1 MTRDGVQFDAAKRS
15 YRNSKAEG
23 NRHEEAKWANVIGN
37 ILKNRGEYVKALK
50 WFRIDYDVSVKYLP
64 QKHMLATCQSLG
76 EVYLRLE
83 HFKDALIYQKKHLEL
98 AKDANDLVEQQR
110 ANTQLGRTYHEL
122 FLKSDDDHFSVRNAK
137 KYFKAAMERAKFLKD
152 HPPKIGC
159 SFLKEYIDAHNNLGM
174 LEMDL
179 DNLEGAKKIL
189 TKGLEICD
197 EEEVD
202 EDDDGRSRLHHNLGS
217 VYMELRMWDQAKK
230 HIEKD
235 IIICK
240 NIGHCQGEAKGYI
253 NLGELH
259 YRVQKYD
266 EAIHCYR
273 KALHL
278 AKSMEDEDALA
289 RQIDQN
295 INTVKEAVQVMV
307 ALRKEE
313 QNLKKL
319 MREMVTARG
328 TPRERRCLL
337 QQNASLDCLI
347 EKSSTIFAWMQHL
360 EFAKRKKRVASELCD
375 KEKLSDSYLAIGESY
390 QKLRKFTKSIK
401 WYVKSW
407 EVYKSI
413 GNLEGQA
420 LAKINIG
427 DVYDCDGKWTEALDA
442 FEESYRIALEAKLP
456 SVQLSALENMHYSHM
471 IRFDNVEEAR
481 RLQSQI
487 DQLKEK
493 TKSGNETKFV
503 AEDCCSETDSEEA
516 LSDIPSNECLSETRK
531 SCNSR
536 FNSSKSL
543 ADLEEPNDPVTFT
556 SSLKRHESSPKMKS
570 IDMEKYNA
578 SSNPSEFS
586 PKSLSQ
592 SAGSQQTTIGRK
604 RVRVILSDD
613 EGEDEMIDFSKSRP
627 HLCRGEN
634 SATSDENKNKQCSG
648 NIAAEIKEGSVT
660 TSKHASRSCEDIEES
675 TGSYKYKSR
684 IVASQNDK
692 VFGTQ
697 NAEEI
702 FRSDSAASGS
712 KFEVDISENLLH
724 KYNATK
730 LNPSEQGEC
739 VTFKIDNKLIH
750 IEIASF
756 GDMLTIES
764 AKEEL
769 ACIYYLQL
777 PFEKRSEG
785 LLPVIQHISCDGR
798 TLENLEFLKPY
809 GHERNLLFDAVV
821 NGWVSKPLIKL
832 YIDYCKELSE
842 TPNMKLLKKLY
853 NLEASDDEIAVPDC
867 DLQDLSISPLLNA
880 LHIQKTFAILDLSH
894 NFLGNG
900 TMEKIQQVFKQSS
913 QTHDLTLDL
922 HCNRFGPTA
931 LFQICACPI
940 LFTRLEVLNISGNR
954 LTDACGSYLST
965 ILKNCKGLWSL
976 NIERCSITSRTIQK
990 VTDALEVG
998 ASLEKL
1004 YIGYNSISGNAL
1016 SSLFVKLT
1024 ALNRFTS
1031 LSLSGLKLS
1040 KPVLE
1045 GLLQLIKSLGLSGLM
1060 LGSTGIGDDAA
1071 LEITESFSG
1080 SEELVK
1086 LDLAYC
1092 GLTSKYLVKFGGCI
1106 SIIQRI
1112 HELNLSGNAIMQEG
1126 CNAVSSL
1133 IANPQCGL
1141 KVLLLN
1147 KCQLGLDGVVQI
1159 IQSVAGNY
1167 YLEELNLAD
1176 NVDLDKHALQCN
1188 ITEKESKEL
1197 KQPCHDISKPQGLT
1211 CSIEELDPAQQNLEE
1226 VNAEYN
1232 HLEVADSE
1240 EPIREA
1246 AASGIDDSC
1255 ASSCER
1261 KSASLDC
1268 QSILPLSTA
1277 IGMAKTLQLL
1287 DLSNNGFSAQETET
1301 MFGAWSTSRT
1311 DSFSEYS
1318 ASRRRGLK
1326 RQAKIASRVDRL
1338 KARGGTGTKED
1349 GEFSL
1354 SNAKGDQGKCRSKEM
1369 IAKDGM
1375 K

>member
-15 YRNSKAEG
+15 YRNAKAEG

-98 AKDANDLVEQQR
+98 AKHANDLVEQQR

-137 KYFKAAMERAKFLKD
+137 KYFKAAMELAKFLKD
-152 HPPKIGC
+152 HPPRSGC
-159 SFLKEYIDAHNNLGM
+159 SFLKEYVDAHNNLGM

-179 DNLEGAKKIL
+179 DNLEEAKKIL
-189 TKGLEICD
+189 TKGLEICE

-217 VYMELRMWDQAKK
+217 VYMELRLWDQAKK
-230 HIEKD
+230 HVEKD

-278 AKSMEDEDALA
+278 AKSMEDEDALV

-295 INTVKEAVQVMV
+295 INTVKEAIQVMV
-307 ALRKEE
+307 DLRKEE

-319 MREMVTARG
+319 MREMATARG
-328 TPRERRCLL
+328 TPRERKCLL

-347 EKSSTIFAWMQHL
+347 EKSSTIFAWIQHL

-390 QKLRKFTKSIK
+390 QKLRIFTKSIK

-407 EVYKSI
+407 EAYKSI

-427 DVYDCDGKWTEALDA
+427 DVFDCDGKWTEALDA
-442 FEESYRIALEAKLP
+442 FEESYRISVEANLP

-487 DQLKEK
+487 DQLKE
-493 TKSGNETKFV
+493 TRKSDNETKYV
-503 AEDCCSETDSEEA
+503 AEDCCSETDTEANEA
-516 LSDIPSNECLSETRK
+516 LSDSASDDCCLSDTRK

-536 FNSSKSL
+536 LNSSKHL
-543 ADLEEPNDPVTFT
+543 ADLEEPNNAVTLT
-556 SSLKRHESSPKMKS
+556 SPLKRLEKSPKIKS
-570 IDMEKYNA
+570 VDMNEFDA
-578 SSNPSEFS
+578 SPSEIS
-586 PKSLSQ
+586 PKSLSK

-613 EGEDEMIDFSKSRP
+613 EGENETMDFSKSRP
-627 HLCRGEN
+627 HFWQGED
-634 SATSDENKNKQCSG
+634 SATSDDNKNRQHSR
-648 NIAAEIKEGSVT
+648 NPDTEIKEGSAIAG
-660 TSKHASRSCEDIEES
+660 KHGSRSCEDIEES
-675 TGSYKYKSR
+675 TGSYKHKSR
-684 IVASQNDK
+684 ITATQNDK
-692 VFGTQ
+692 DFGTR
-697 NAEEI
+697 NADEI
-702 FRSDSAASGS
+702 FPSDSAASGS

-724 KYNATK
+724 KYNVSK
-730 LNPSEQGEC
+730 SNSFEHGHC
-739 VTFKIDNKLIH
+739 VTFKIDNELIPVGV
-750 IEIASF
+750 ALF
-756 GDMLTIES
+756 GDKRSIES
-764 AKEEL
+764 TKEEL
-769 ACIYYLQL
+769 ACMYYLQL

-798 TLENLEFLKPY
+798 ILESLEFLKTSD
-809 GHERNLLFDAVV
+809 HERNLLVEAVI

-832 YIDYCKELSE
+832 YIEYCKELSE

-853 NLEASDDEIAVPDC
+853 NLEASDDEIAVSDC

-880 LHIQKTFAILDLSH
+880 LNIQKAFAILDLSH
-894 NFLGNG
+894 NLLGNG
-900 TMEKIQQVFKQSS
+900 TMEKVQQVFKESS

-931 LFQICACPI
+931 LFQICECPI

-990 VTDALEVG
+990 VANALEVG
-998 ASLEKL
+998 AGLEKL
-1004 YIGYNSISGNAL
+1004 YIGYNNSISGNAL
-1016 SSLFVKLT
+1016 SSLLVKL
-1024 ALNRFTS
+1024 ASLNRFTT

-1040 KPVLE
+1040 KPVIE
-1045 GLLQLIKSLGLSGLM
+1045 GLFQLVKVSGLSGLM
-1060 LGSTGIGDDAA
+1060 LSGTGIGDDAA
-1071 LEITESFSG
+1071 LGITESFNG
-1080 SEELVK
+1080 NEEFVK

-1092 GLTSKYLVKFGGCI
+1092 GLTSNCLTKFGGCT
-1106 SIIQRI
+1106 SLIQRI
-1112 HELNLSGNAIMQEG
+1112 HELNFAGNAIMQEG

-1133 IANPQCGL
+1133 IANPQCGV
-1141 KVLLLN
+1141 KVLVLN
-1147 KCQLGLDGVVQI
+1147 KCQLGIAGVVQI
-1159 IQSVAGNY
+1159 IQAVAGNHC
-1167 YLEELNLAD
+1167 LEELNLAD
-1176 NVDLDKHALQCN
+1176 NVDLDKHAPQFN
-1188 ITEKESKEL
+1188 ITEKESKEIIQL
-1197 KQPCHDISKPQGLT
+1197 CRYISKPHGLT
-1211 CSIEELDPAQQNLEE
+1211 CPIKELDSAQQNLEE
-1226 VNAEYN
+1226 VNTESN
-1232 HLEVADSE
+1232 QLEVADSE
-1240 EPIREA
+1240 EPIREGA
-1246 AASGIDDSC
+1246 AASGVDDSC
-1255 ASSCER
+1255 ASSCQR

-1268 QSILPLSTA
+1268 QFLLELSTA

-1287 DLSNNGFSAQETET
+1287 DLSNNGFSPQETET
-1301 MFGAWSTSRT
+1301 LFGAWSTSRT
-1311 DSFSEYS
+1311 GS
-1318 ASRRRGLK
+1318 AQRHIQDNIVHLL
-1326 RQAKIASRVDRL
+1326 VE
-1338 KARGGTGTKED
+1338 GTKCCVRPCC
-1349 GEFSL
+1349 
-1354 SNAKGDQGKCRSKEM
+1354 K
-1369 IAKDGM
+1369 KD
-1375 K
+1375 

>member
-15 YRNSKAEG
+15 YRNAKAEG

-83 HFKDALIYQKKHLEL
+83 QFKDALIYQKKHLEL
-98 AKDANDLVEQQR
+98 AKNANDLVEQQR

-122 FLKSDDDHFSVRNAK
+122 FLKSDDDHLSVRNAK
-137 KYFKAAMERAKFLKD
+137 KYFRVAMELAKFLKD
-152 HPPKIGC
+152 HPPKTGC

-179 DNLEGAKKIL
+179 DNLEEAKKIL
-189 TKGLEICD
+189 TEGLEICE

-202 EDDDGRSRLHHNLGS
+202 QDDDGRSRLHHNLGS

-230 HIEKD
+230 HVEKD

-289 RQIDQN
+289 RQVDQN
-295 INTVKEAVQVMV
+295 ISTVKEAMQVMV
-307 ALRKEE
+307 ELRKEE

-328 TPRERRCLL
+328 TPRERKCLL
-337 QQNASLDCLI
+337 QQNASLDRLI
-347 EKSSTIFAWMQHL
+347 EKSSTISAWMQHL

-390 QKLRKFTKSIK
+390 HKLRKFTKSIK

-442 FEESYRIALEAKLP
+442 FEESYRIAVEAKLP

-471 IRFDNVEEAR
+471 IRFDNAEEAR
-481 RLQSQI
+481 QLQSQI

-493 TKSGNETKFV
+493 TKIGNDTR
-503 AEDCCSETDSEEA
+503 AEDCCSETDTEANDA
-516 LSDIPSNECLSETRK
+516 LSDSSSDECSLSETRK
-531 SCNSR
+531 SCKSK

-543 ADLEEPNDPVTFT
+543 ADLEEPNDAVTFT
-556 SSLKRHESSPKMKS
+556 SSFKQHERSPRIKS
-570 IDMEKYNA
+570 FDMEKCNA

-586 PKSLSQ
+586 PISLSK
-592 SAGSQQTTIGRK
+592 SAGNQQTTIGRK
-604 RVRVILSDD
+604 RIRVVLSDD
-613 EGEDEMIDFSKSRP
+613 DEDEDEMTDFSKSRP

-634 SATSDENKNKQCSG
+634 SATSDDNKNKQYPR
-648 NIAAEIKEGSVT
+648 NLTAEVKEGSTT

-675 TGSYKYKSR
+675 TGSHKYKSR
-684 IVASQNDK
+684 IMGTQNDK
-692 VFGTQ
+692 TSGTP
-697 NAEEI
+697 NADEI
-702 FRSDSAASGS
+702 FPSDSAASGS

-724 KYNATK
+724 RYKATK
-730 LNPSEQGEC
+730 SKPSEQGEC
-739 VTFKIDNKLIH
+739 VTFKIDNELIH
-750 IEIASF
+750 VDVALFSN
-756 GDMLTIES
+756 MLSIES

-769 ACIYYLQL
+769 ACMYYLQL
-777 PFEKRSEG
+777 PLEKRSEG
-785 LLPVIQHISCDGR
+785 LLPVIQHISHDGR
-798 TLENLEFLKPY
+798 TLETLEFSKTFDH
-809 GHERNLLFDAVV
+809 GRKLLFEAVI

-842 TPNMKLLKKLY
+842 TPNMKLVKKLY
-853 NLEASDDEIAVPDC
+853 NLEASDDEIAVSDC

-880 LHIQKTFAILDLSH
+880 LHTQKTFAILDLSH

-931 LFQICACPI
+931 LYQICECPI
-940 LFTRLEVLNISGNR
+940 LFARLEVLNISGNR

-965 ILKNCKGLWSL
+965 ILKNCKGLWCL

-990 VTDALEVG
+990 VADALEVG

-1004 YIGYNSISGNAL
+1004 YIGYNNSISGNAL

-1024 ALNRFTS
+1024 VLNRFNS
-1031 LSLSGLKLS
+1031 LGLSGLKLS
-1040 KPVLE
+1040 KPVME
-1045 GLLQLIKSLGLSGLM
+1045 GLLQLVKSLGLSGLM
-1060 LGSTGIGDDAA
+1060 LGGTGIGDDAA

-1092 GLTSKYLVKFGGCI
+1092 GLTSKYLVKFVSCI
-1106 SIIQRI
+1106 SIIQRM
-1112 HELNLSGNAIMQEG
+1112 HELNLSGNAIMKEG
-1126 CNAVSSL
+1126 CHAVSSL
-1133 IANPQCGL
+1133 IANPQCGI

-1147 KCQLGLDGVVQI
+1147 NCQLGQAGVAQI
-1159 IQSVAGNY
+1159 IQAIAGNH

-1176 NVDLDKHALQCN
+1176 NIDLDKHPLQCN
-1188 ITEKESKEL
+1188 IIEKENKEL
-1197 KQPCHDISKPQGLT
+1197 IQPCHDISEPHGLT
-1211 CSIEELDPAQQNLEE
+1211 YSSQELDPAQQNLDEI
-1226 VNAEYN
+1226 NTEYN
-1232 HLEVADSE
+1232 QLEVADSE

-1246 AASGIDDSC
+1246 PASGIDDSC

-1261 KSASLDC
+1261 KSTSLDC
-1268 QSILPLSTA
+1268 QFILSLSTA
-1277 IGMAKTLQLL
+1277 IGMAKTLRLL
-1287 DLSNNGFSAQETET
+1287 DLSNNGFSSQEIET
-1301 MFGAWSTSRT
+1301 IFGAWSTSRT
-1311 DSFSEYS
+1311 DFAQRHIKDNIVHLYV
-1318 ASRRRGLK
+1318 K
-1326 RQAKIASRVDRL
+1326 
-1338 KARGGTGTKED
+1338 GTKCCVRPCC
-1349 GEFSL
+1349 
-1354 SNAKGDQGKCRSKEM
+1354 K
-1369 IAKDGM
+1369 KD
-1375 K
+1375 

>member
-1 MTRDGVQFDAAKRS
+1 MTRDGVQFEAAKRS
-15 YRNSKAEG
+15 YRNAKAEG

-98 AKDANDLVEQQR
+98 AKNANDLVEQQR

-137 KYFKAAMERAKFLKD
+137 KYFKAAMELAKFLKE

-179 DNLEGAKKIL
+179 DNLEEAKKIL
-189 TKGLEICD
+189 TKGLEICE

-217 VYMELRMWDQAKK
+217 VYMELRLWDQAKK
-230 HIEKD
+230 HVEKD

-295 INTVKEAVQVMV
+295 INTVKQAIQVMV
-307 ALRKEE
+307 ELRKEE

-328 TPRERRCLL
+328 TPRERKCLL

-413 GNLEGQA
+413 GNSEGQA

-442 FEESYRIALEAKLP
+442 FEESYRIAGEAKLP

-493 TKSGNETKFV
+493 TKSGSETKFV
-503 AEDCCSETDSEEA
+503 AEECCSETDTEINEA
-516 LSDIPSNECLSETRK
+516 LSDSPSDECSLLETRK

-543 ADLEEPNDPVTFT
+543 ADLEEPNDAVTFT
-556 SSLKRHESSPKMKS
+556 SPPKRHERSPKIKS
-570 IDMEKYNA
+570 IDMEKCNTN
-578 SSNPSEFS
+578 SNPSEIS
-586 PKSLSQ
+586 PKSLSK
-592 SAGSQQTTIGRK
+592 SVGSQQTTIGRK

-613 EGEDEMIDFSKSRP
+613 EGEDEMMDFSKSRP

-634 SATSDENKNKQCSG
+634 SATSDDNMNKQYSG
-648 NIAAEIKEGSVT
+648 NPAAEIKEGSAT
-660 TSKHASRSCEDIEES
+660 TSKHASKSYEDIEES

-684 IVASQNDK
+684 IIAAQNHK
-692 VFGTQ
+692 IFGTP
-697 NAEEI
+697 NADEN
-702 FRSDSAASGS
+702 FPSDSAASGS
-712 KFEVDISENLLH
+712 KFEVDISENLFH

-730 LNPSEQGEC
+730 SNPSEQGEC
-739 VTFKIDNKLIH
+739 VTFKVDNELIYV
-750 IEIASF
+750 EVAVFS
-756 GDMLTIES
+756 DMISIES

-769 ACIYYLQL
+769 ACMYYLQL

-785 LLPVIQHISCDGR
+785 LLPVIQHISHDGR
-798 TLENLEFLKPY
+798 TLETLEFSKTSDH
-809 GHERNLLFDAVV
+809 GKNLLFEAMV

-842 TPNMKLLKKLY
+842 APNMKLLKKLY
-853 NLEASDDEIAVPDC
+853 NLEASDDEIAVSDC

-880 LHIQKTFAILDLSH
+880 LHTQKTFAILDLSH

-931 LFQICACPI
+931 LFQICECPI

-990 VTDALEVG
+990 VADALEVG

-1004 YIGYNSISGNAL
+1004 YIGYNNSISGNAL

-1024 ALNRFTS
+1024 VLNRFTS

-1040 KPVLE
+1040 KPVME

-1060 LGSTGIGDDAA
+1060 LGGTGIGDDAA
-1071 LEITESFSG
+1071 LGITESFSG

-1112 HELNLSGNAIMQEG
+1112 HELNLAGNAIMQEG

-1133 IANPQCGL
+1133 IANPQCGI
-1141 KVLLLN
+1141 KVLALN
-1147 KCQLGLDGVVQI
+1147 KCQLGLAGVVQI
-1159 IQSVAGNY
+1159 IQAVAGNHC
-1167 YLEELNLAD
+1167 LEELNLAD

-1188 ITEKESKEL
+1188 IIEKESKQL
-1197 KQPCHDISKPQGLT
+1197 IQPCHDISKPHDLT
-1211 CSIEELDPAQQNLEE
+1211 CSIKELDTAQQNLEE
-1226 VNAEYN
+1226 FNTEYN
-1232 HLEVADSE
+1232 QLEVADSE
-1240 EPIREA
+1240 EPIKET

-1255 ASSCER
+1255 TSSCER

-1268 QSILPLSTA
+1268 QFILSLSTA

-1301 MFGAWSTSRT
+1301 IFCAWSTSRT
-1311 DSFSEYS
+1311 DLPQRHIKDNIVHLYV
-1318 ASRRRGLK
+1318 K
-1326 RQAKIASRVDRL
+1326 
-1338 KARGGTGTKED
+1338 GTR
-1349 GEFSL
+1349 
-1354 SNAKGDQGKCRSKEM
+1354 CCVRPCC
-1369 IAKDGM
+1369 KD
-1375 K
+1375 